1 MRIHTLV
8 GASSI
13 NAHSPQLIY
22 LYFTVSRQA
31 LERRLTRLEKR
42 LKIPESECHICAGK
56 LAKAEDT
63 IVFGTRIRDQKT
75 DAGASTRVPVA
86 VQVQGPTAVYEYKAL
101 LKKWRLDE
109 PEDKWVGKSA
119 WEGRNMEKVTV
130 EELAL
135 QHYEN
140 QGFKG

>member
-1 MRIHTLV
+1 M
-8 GASSI
+8 
-13 NAHSPQLIY
+13 
-22 LYFTVSRQA
+22 
-31 LERRLTRLEKR
+31 
-42 LKIPESECHICAGK
+42 
-56 LAKAEDT
+56 
-63 IVFGTRIRDQKT
+63 
-75 DAGASTRVPVA
+75 PVA